1 MTPPVGDGWWTE
13 ADGEIKPGDAH
24 LSRMTAEGAHR
35 GLAGASPCPAAG
47 APHETDRPT
56 EERAM
61 TPLGRILFVTLGL
74 AVLIG
79 GMLALR
85 SEPEPVVVRAA
96 LTPAQVAEL
105 QQPAAKPVDPP
116 KKAPDAGDQALP
128 PEPEIED
135 GSGS

>member
-1 MTPPVGDGWWTE
+1 
-13 ADGEIKPGDAH
+13 
-24 LSRMTAEGAHR
+24 
-35 GLAGASPCPAAG
+35 
-47 APHETDRPT
+47 
-56 EERAM
+56 M
-61 TPLGRILFVTLGL
+61 TPLGKILFVTLGL

>member
-1 MTPPVGDGWWTE
+1 
-13 ADGEIKPGDAH
+13 
-24 LSRMTAEGAHR
+24 
-35 GLAGASPCPAAG
+35 
-47 APHETDRPT
+47 
-56 EERAM
+56 M
-61 TPLGRILFVTLGL
+61 TPLGKTLFVTLGL

-85 SEPEPVVVRAA
+85 SEPDPVTRVA

-105 QQPAAKPVDPP
+105 QPPAKPMDPP
-116 KKAPDAGDQALP
+116 KAAPVSDAGDQALP

>member
-1 MTPPVGDGWWTE
+1 MTF
-13 ADGEIKPGDAH
+13 
-24 LSRMTAEGAHR
+24 
-35 GLAGASPCPAAG
+35 
-47 APHETDRPT
+47 
-56 EERAM
+56 
-61 TPLGRILFVTLGL
+61 LGKTLFVTVGV

-79 GMLALR
+79 GLLALR

-105 QQPAAKPVDPP
+105 KQPAAKPVDPP
-116 KKAPDAGDQALP
+116 KAAPDAGNQALP